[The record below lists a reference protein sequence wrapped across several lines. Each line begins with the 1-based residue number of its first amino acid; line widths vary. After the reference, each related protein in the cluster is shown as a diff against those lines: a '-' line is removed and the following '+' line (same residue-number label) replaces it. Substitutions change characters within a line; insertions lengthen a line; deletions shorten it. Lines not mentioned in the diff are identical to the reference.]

1 MKKNIFEVFAKSN
14 KYNIM
19 YVNLTS
25 DGYYISN
32 NYALIKHDKSM
43 LEEPSKGVIKKEERA
58 LERFYKNYKKAFDL
72 AEHFSCP
79 RIYEFSPSKAEY
91 TNLIKK
97 ENTVNNAQYKIRME
111 LTDRDGYITFRY
123 IDIRILKPVISIITN
138 GKYKNITFKT
148 IEAENNSY
156 IVIYKENELVAI
168 VMGFMENGEVEP
180 EIERKPK
187 VKRNAFEAFVG
198 GRHNTMYFENTTNG
212 NYIGTDYMIVKF
224 DESMSKDSQMAVR
237 CKEMPLARTFT
248 NYTKAFIERQSWTK
262 IASYAPSKKEYN
274 NLVKKSNTVDDWI
287 EIRMDFTDENG
298 YVTFR
303 YIDLRKLKAAINIIT
318 DGNYENIYFETLE
331 TLTNPSNPYI
341 VIYKNN
347 TIVGVIMGIDELR

>member
-1 MKKNIFEVFAKSN
+1 MKKNIFEVFTKSN
-14 KYNIM
+14 KYNTM
-19 YVNLTS
+19 YVSSTP

-32 NYALIKHDKSM
+32 NYALIKLDDSM
-43 LEEPSKGVIKKEERA
+43 SKDSWDGILTKTMPIE
-58 LERFYKNYKKAFDL
+58 
-72 AEHFSCP
+72 
-79 RIYEFSPSKAEY
+79 RIYKTFRKEIEESSRIFEY
-91 TNLIKK
+91 TPTKREYSNMVKK

-138 GKYKNITFKT
+138 GEYKNITFKT
-148 IEAENNSY
+148 TEAENNSY

-198 GRHNTMYFENTTNG
+198 SRHNTMYFENTTNG

-224 DESMSKDSQMAVR
+224 DESMSKDSQMTVR